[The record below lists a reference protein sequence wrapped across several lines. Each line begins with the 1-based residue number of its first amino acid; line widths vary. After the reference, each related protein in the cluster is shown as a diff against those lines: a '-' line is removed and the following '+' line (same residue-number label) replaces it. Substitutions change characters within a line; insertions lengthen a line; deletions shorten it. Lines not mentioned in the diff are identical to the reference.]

1 MATHGSRGPKT
12 AAKNRQEPPP
22 PWREAGHGARA
33 GDRGAPRVTDDRRSA
48 QRCGV
53 GERTLQRWL
62 ADDQDFQQQ
71 YETARHV
78 TFQAALHRVQTLMTR
93 AVNVLDDLL
102 AATRAPAVQ
111 LGAARTI
118 VELGLHEHD
127 AQAIRRK
134 LNEIEQFQRSRRPW

>member
-1 MATHGSRGPKT
+1 
-12 AAKNRQEPPP
+12 
-22 PWREAGHGARA
+22 
-33 GDRGAPRVTDDRRSA
+33 
-48 QRCGV
+48 
-53 GERTLQRWL
+53 
-62 ADDQDFQQQ
+62 
-71 YETARHV
+71 V